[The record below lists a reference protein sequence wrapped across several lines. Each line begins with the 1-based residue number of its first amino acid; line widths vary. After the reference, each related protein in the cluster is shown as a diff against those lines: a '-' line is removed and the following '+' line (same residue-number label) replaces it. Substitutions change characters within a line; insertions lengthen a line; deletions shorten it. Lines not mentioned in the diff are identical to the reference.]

1 MTINFKAPK
10 GTQDILP
17 NESGLWQKIENL
29 AFEILKTF
37 NFKEIRIPT
46 FENENL
52 FCRSVGD
59 STDVVEKEMFTFTDR
74 AGRPLALRPEGT
86 ASVVRA
92 ILEHGL
98 VNETIPLKLFYII
111 SCFRNERPQAGRFKE
126 FHQLGIELFGAK
138 SPIADVE
145 VMVVINQFF
154 NKLQLKNLSLKINS
168 IG

>member
-59 STDVVEKEMFTFTDR
+59 STDVVEKEMFLTTFVFSFCT
-74 AGRPLALRPEGT
+74 
-86 ASVVRA
+86 
-92 ILEHGL
+92 
-98 VNETIPLKLFYII
+98 N
-111 SCFRNERPQAGRFKE
+111 KE
-126 FHQLGIELFGAK
+126 
-138 SPIADVE
+138 
-145 VMVVINQFF
+145 
-154 NKLQLKNLSLKINS
+154 
-168 IG
+168 